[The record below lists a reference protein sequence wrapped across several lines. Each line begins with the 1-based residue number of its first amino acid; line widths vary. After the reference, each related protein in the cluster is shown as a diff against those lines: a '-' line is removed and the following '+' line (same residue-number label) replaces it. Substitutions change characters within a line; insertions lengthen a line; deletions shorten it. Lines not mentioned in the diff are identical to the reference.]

1 MKPSDG
7 GKGSG
12 RRPNEIP
19 DEQVKSNWDSIFGP
33 SPLERKK
40 REQALDEMVRISQ
53 ELGLYDDHV
62 Q

>member
-40 REQALDEMVRISQ
+40 REQALQSLHDEN
-53 ELGLYDDHV
+53 EKLGLYDL
-62 Q
+62 